1 MNTSAPTVAVSF
13 GNFPSGSDPTYWTG
27 CGVSGG
33 HSYIAVS
40 HSFDDL
46 LGVEDDLSWHSTIGV
61 KSATTLYGFADG
73 ESIGSSSL
81 TGGSGTYLSI
91 GNYMATSNSFEW
103 IGDIAEVIVFNYQ
116 LNPSDR
122 TVVQNYLVDKYPEL
136 DGLPFLINNDDERI
150 NTQGGENLE
159 FEN

>member
-1 MNTSAPTVAVSF
+1 
-13 GNFPSGSDPTYWTG
+13 
-27 CGVSGG
+27 
-33 HSYIAVS
+33 
-40 HSFDDL
+40 
-46 LGVEDDLSWHSTIGV
+46 
-61 KSATTLYGFADG
+61 
-73 ESIGSSSL
+73 
-81 TGGSGTYLSI
+81 
-91 GNYMATSNSFEW
+91 MATSNSFEW